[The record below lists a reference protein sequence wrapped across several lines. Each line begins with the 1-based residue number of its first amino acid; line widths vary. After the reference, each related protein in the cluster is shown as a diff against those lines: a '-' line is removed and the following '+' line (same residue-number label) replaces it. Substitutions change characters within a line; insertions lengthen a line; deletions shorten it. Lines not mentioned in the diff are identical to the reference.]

1 MGSQSAEVEQRQQQQ
16 QQQQRKRAGVAAG
29 AAVPPHL
36 ETLVDRLRLIYARVD
51 LIIRSSASKI
61 FVLGVSSVFI
71 GCENIVMAELGSTT
85 GAEEEE
91 TNRYGRFR
99 PPHSSPVYAL

>member
-1 MGSQSAEVEQRQQQQ
+1 MIFLSRSAPRT
-16 QQQQRKRAGVAAG
+16 
-29 AAVPPHL
+29 PS
-36 ETLVDRLRLIYARVD
+36 LRDCHRDALPFSTKD
-51 LIIRSSASKI
+51 TKEASDPKI